1 MFHEIY
7 EIPTDVYFSPTEID
21 TQISS
26 NTYNID
32 SELEPNILNIQAD
45 VICTTYEINSDF
57 KEVIRIQEI
66 AALNKVDNRSIDL
79 NFNSEVEIK
88 NYTSAKQGQMPTYD
102 NTQGIRWVDP
112 LNSHE
117 LNVKVEQAKLY
128 KDESATNALI
138 TSNKAAEVSMQVEH
152 INSAVEH
159 IDNKFWFGTIVEYNK
174 LLVID
179 PNKIYVITT

>member
-7 EIPTDVYFSPTEID
+7 EVPAEINFYFTE
-21 TQISS
+21 
-26 NTYNID
+26 
-32 SELEPNILNIQAD
+32 LNIQAD
-45 VICTTYEINSDF
+45 VVCTTYQLDSDF
-57 KEVIRIQEI
+57 KEVIRIYDPES
-66 AALNKVDNRSIDL
+66 ALRKVDNRSIDL
-79 NFNSEVEIK
+79 NFNYEVEIK
-88 NYTSAKQGQMPTYD
+88 NYGTAKQGQMPTYD
-102 NTQGIRWVDP
+102 SDKGIRWVDP

-138 TSNKAAEVSMQVEH
+138 ASNKAAEVSMQAEH
-152 INSAVEH
+152 INNAVEH